1 MFMKYFPYLEDEN
14 LPGEDA
20 VSLLLEVEV
29 VRVLEEDLGPAQLVV
44 RLAQHLLADLVAR
57 LATVHLVRRGTAV
70 DKVPEYVLLNAR
82 IVLLHRT
89 FHVDLSYET
98 KFRRISRGKPYIA
111 FFFC

>member
-1 MFMKYFPYLEDEN
+1 M
-14 LPGEDA
+14 
-20 VSLLLEVEV
+20 
-29 VRVLEEDLGPAQLVV
+29 RVLEEDLGPAQLVV

-89 FHVDLSYET
+89 FHVDLSYRAVNEISQ
-98 KFRRISRGKPYIA
+98 KFPEENPTMHCLLLVEIA
-111 FFFC
+111 Y

>member
-1 MFMKYFPYLEDEN
+1 MTRIFSFKLNIFPDLEDKN
-14 LPGEDA
+14 LSGEDA

-70 DKVPEYVLLNAR
+70 DKVPGYVLLNTR
-82 IVLLHRT
+82 VVLLHTT
-89 FHVDLSYET
+89 FHVNLLNRAVE
-98 KFRRISRGKPYIA
+98 IS
-111 FFFC
+111 FN

>member
-1 MFMKYFPYLEDEN
+1 MFSFKVNIFPDLEDEN

-89 FHVDLSYET
+89 FHVDIYQTKLST
-98 KFRRISRGKPYIA
+98 KGAIQSWFVYV
-111 FFFC
+111 